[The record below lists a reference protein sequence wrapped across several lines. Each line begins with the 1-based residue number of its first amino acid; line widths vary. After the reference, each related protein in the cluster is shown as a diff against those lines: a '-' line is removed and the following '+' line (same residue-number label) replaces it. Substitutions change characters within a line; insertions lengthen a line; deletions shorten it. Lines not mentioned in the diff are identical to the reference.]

1 MAIPLLS
8 YRAGSMAEK
17 TSELDEFKRTA
28 GFATT
33 AFRFMSSN
41 RNPAYPRFY
50 EVWYTYAAGYNRKL
64 NRAIND
70 ALKSSTRIPSE
81 FIEKMYYEFISPA
94 RIGDELVNMGDQ
106 MSDSV
111 GDLMKLVEES
121 SGNLGEYGTELRDAA
136 SRLSGPGSS
145 REQVTEVVQRVL
157 SATKVMEV
165 NNEKLETQLSESR
178 HQIAELQAKLE
189 RARTESIT
197 DELTGL
203 KNRRHFDIAL
213 DAAIALHRE
222 EGQPLCVVLCD
233 IDHFKNFNDT
243 HGHQTGD
250 QVLKLVG
257 LTIAQTVKG
266 RDIASR
272 YGGEEFAIILPG
284 TEVEGAGVVA
294 DHLREAVMHK
304 ELVKRSTGETIG
316 RVTMS
321 FGVAMLNDSD
331 NSKTIV
337 GRADACLYQSKHDG
351 RNMVTTEVNLREDQ
365 KLDVA

>member
-1 MAIPLLS
+1 M
-8 YRAGSMAEK
+8 EENQQ
-17 TSELDEFKRTA
+17 ELDEFKRTA

-64 NRAIND
+64 NRAINN

-81 FIEKMYYEFISPA
+81 FIEKMYYEFVSPA
-94 RIGDELVNMGDQ
+94 RLGDELSNMGDQ

-121 SGNLGEYGTELRDAA
+121 AGNVGEYGTELRDAA
-136 SRLSGPGSS
+136 TRLNSTGS
-145 REQVTEVVQRVL
+145 REQVTAIVQRVL
-157 SATKVMEV
+157 GATRVMEES
-165 NNEKLETQLSESR
+165 NEKLENQLNESR

-189 RARTESIT
+189 HARTESIT

-203 KNRRHFDIAL
+203 KNRRHFDKAL
-213 DAAIALHRE
+213 DAAIPVHRE
-222 EGQPLCVVLCD
+222 ERQPLCVVMCD
-233 IDHFKNFNDT
+233 IDHFKHFNDT

-266 RDIASR
+266 RDIPAR
-272 YGGEEFAIILPG
+272 YGGEEFGIILPG
-284 TEVEGAGVVA
+284 TDLAGAAIVA
-294 DHLREAVMHK
+294 EHLREAVMDK

-316 RVTMS
+316 RITMS
-321 FGVAMLNDSD
+321 FGVAMMNENDGPKSLV
-331 NSKTIV
+331 S
-337 GRADACLYQSKHDG
+337 RADACLYQSKHDG
-351 RNMVTTEVNLREDQ
+351 RNRVTIEDALREEQ
-365 KLDVA
+365 RLDVA